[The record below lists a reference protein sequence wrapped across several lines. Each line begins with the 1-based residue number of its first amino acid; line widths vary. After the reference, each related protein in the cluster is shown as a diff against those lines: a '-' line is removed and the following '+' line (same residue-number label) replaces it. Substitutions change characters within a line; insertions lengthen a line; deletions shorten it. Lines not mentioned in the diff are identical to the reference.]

1 MPGQALKL
9 QREILSQKKRK
20 EKRKTN
26 KPKVKE
32 RCYFLFVFVFLFFKT
47 GFLCS
52 FGACP
57 GTPSVYQASLKL
69 TEIYLSLPS
78 KC

>member
-9 QREILSQKKRK
+9 QREILSQKKK
-20 EKRKTN
+20 EKQTN
-26 KPKVKE
+26 QRLKKDAIF
-32 RCYFLFVFVFLFFKT
+32 CLFVFVFLFFKT